1 MRHYGE
7 FSGHFSRWQ
16 ARFSA
21 KIGLGE
27 TFAPIYLQSKRRG
40 LNARYTLGQRGA
52 KANLGANKEV
62 FMFGLGGNELMIVL
76 VLVLVLFGGSKV
88 PQLMK
93 GMGEG
98 MKEFKKATKDEDEV
112 RPISTTTVT
121 NPVVSERIAEK
132 PIETHSE
139 PRV

>member
-1 MRHYGE
+1 
-7 FSGHFSRWQ
+7 
-16 ARFSA
+16 
-21 KIGLGE
+21 
-27 TFAPIYLQSKRRG
+27 
-40 LNARYTLGQRGA
+40 
-52 KANLGANKEV
+52 
-62 FMFGLGGNELMIVL
+62 MFGLGGNELMIVL

-112 RPISTTTVT
+112 RPIATTTVT